1 MDWTLSILLPFV
13 VRYLLLHRSTGLIC
27 KLHPLVSLSL
37 SLSPPLLA
45 ASLPSASPPLRPSAL
60 CADIRL
66 GSCVST
72 RSFLSGFFLL
82 LPRILGWIF
91 FVCCRIVRWRI
102 FPLGSGPLETP
113 RWILRDFLRFFRIL
127 IGVVIFCLFEA
138 DPS

>member
-1 MDWTLSILLPFV
+1 MDVVDPAPFCSALLATAQVDRIDMQITP
-13 VRYLLLHRSTGLIC
+13 TGL
-27 KLHPLVSLSL
+27 SLSL

>member
-1 MDWTLSILLPFV
+1 MDVVDPAPFCSALLATAQVDRIDMQITP
-13 VRYLLLHRSTGLIC
+13 TG
-27 KLHPLVSLSL
+27 LSL
-37 SLSPPLLA
+37 SLSPPLLT